1 MYLLVH
7 VLALS
12 LTGFFFCVPDC
23 EGSVDA
29 AMAQGS
35 DWVHNPN
42 ALGKLEEMDM
52 RGYTDTDSK
61 IFLSPPTDPLR
72 IEPLL
77 TKLGPR
83 GSVDIDSHGVTSNDI
98 KVMGTMI

>member
-1 MYLLVH
+1 MSS
-7 VLALS
+7 LS
-12 LTGFFFCVPDC
+12 LSLFFFCVPDC

-35 DWVHNPN
+35 DSAHNPN
-42 ALGKLEEMDM
+42 TLGKLEEMDM
-52 RGYTDTDSK
+52 RGYIDTESK
-61 IFLSPPTDPLR
+61 LFLSPPTHPLR

-83 GSVDIDSHGVTSNDI
+83 GSVDIDTHMVTSNDI
-98 KVMGTMI
+98 KVIGTMI